1 VRHATRDW
9 DQAAQQN
16 IRGLA
21 NAATASCSVTLHASI
36 NLSLRYRTSR
46 LNTLSVCLACSRVLL
61 WRAVVT
67 SFSDNPLIC
76 NLRPEMRLSESVFRQ
91 SGASLKWDLDLSESL
106 ESHIN
111 LARHVSG
118 FSGFRTF
125 AASFQFSRRSTLI
138 VTWYDIPRTLRN

>member
-1 VRHATRDW
+1 
-9 DQAAQQN
+9 
-16 IRGLA
+16 
-21 NAATASCSVTLHASI
+21 
-36 NLSLRYRTSR
+36 
-46 LNTLSVCLACSRVLL
+46 
-61 WRAVVT
+61 
-67 SFSDNPLIC
+67 
-76 NLRPEMRLSESVFRQ
+76 MRLSESVFRQ